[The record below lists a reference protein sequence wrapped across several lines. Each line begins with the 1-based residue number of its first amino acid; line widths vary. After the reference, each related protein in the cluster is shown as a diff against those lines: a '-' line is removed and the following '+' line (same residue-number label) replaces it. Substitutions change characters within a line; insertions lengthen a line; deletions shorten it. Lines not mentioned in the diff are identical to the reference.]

1 MPFKSSAGK
10 LFDLLEKCCESD
22 NEFIKKNLYIE
33 KIISDKNYIQITDIK
48 PEHDYFRNFFSRD
61 RLMNMPYEKLSE
73 IYECLDLIPKCID
86 KLKNSICYGNGY
98 TLTENDFPDFTS
110 KRSIEKL
117 YIKLNIDDP
126 SFNYT
131 NIKPNDYFQIFSN
144 ETVKNA
150 EKFINSLC
158 IDDIKN
164 INELLNK
171 EFGSKKYCINGEL
184 IERRKTVLFE
194 EQDDMLIKELREKL
208 RKRSKKRLRITLA
221 VSGIIIFA
229 VAISVYFIF

>member
-48 PEHDYFRNFFSRD
+48 PEHDYFRSFFSRE

-73 IYECLDLIPKCID
+73 IYESLDLIPKCID

-117 YIKLNIDDP
+117 CIKLNIDDP

-131 NIKPNDYFQIFSN
+131 NIESNDYFQIFSN

-150 EKFINSLC
+150 EKFISSLC

-229 VAISVYFIF
+229 AAISVYFIF